1 MSQEFFNIVQTCVI
15 APLLTALTGVI
26 IAFISKQA
34 TRLKQ
39 KFENEQADILIERA
53 EKIVEQAVTTVTQT
67 YVEALKKE
75 DMFNADA
82 QKKAFEKSKTLVY
95 ALMKEECKK
104 AVESNYISFDKWL
117 ETKIEESVNNAK

>member
-1 MSQEFFNIVQTCVI
+1 MSQDFYSIIQTCVF
-15 APLLTALTGVI
+15 APLLTALTGVV
-26 IAFISKQA
+26 IAFLSKQA
-34 TRLKQ
+34 ARLKQ
-39 KFENEQADILIERA
+39 KFENDQANIYIDRA
-53 EKIVEQAVTTVTQT
+53 EKIVEQAVSTISQT

-75 DMFNADA
+75 EKFDADA